1 MTKQLTISERFDALF
16 ERIDNLENVVTQLEQ
31 ENQSLKKEVVQL
43 TKRLEKYENPKNSR
57 NSSKPPS
64 SYFPRQQKTQSL
76 RKSSD
81 KKPGGQ
87 LGNEG
92 TTLKVVSP
100 DLIVKSLTLRKTY
113 CITKSNVDEII
124 NSFTALLNEP
134 INKDLDELTTFRK
147 RMVKYADHFFYFLLH
162 KDVPSDNNGSER
174 VIRVCL

>member
-16 ERIDNLENVVTQLEQ
+16 ERIDNLENVFTQLEQ
-31 ENQSLKKEVVQL
+31 ENQRLKKEVVQL

-76 RKSSD
+76 REPSD

-87 LGNEG
+87 LRHEG

-100 DLIVKSLTLRKTY
+100 DFIENHSPSYCNCCGEDLLYVGKRQVIDIPPIIPIVTEHQLFEKAVSVG
-113 CITKSNVDEII
+113 I
-124 NSFTALLNEP
+124 
-134 INKDLDELTTFRK
+134 
-147 RMVKYADHFFYFLLH
+147 
-162 KDVPSDNNGSER
+162 
-174 VIRVCL
+174 